1 MTIALDLDHVVAE
14 CGGHFTGRVSRQA
27 DADGVSSTSRA
38 RAVRLVLRYRT
49 EGRGDTDRQDV
60 SNLELELEPH
70 GGLNTA
76 FSLPVPPNGPV
87 SYDGRML
94 RVLYE
99 IEARVDVKL
108 ARDPK
113 IERPVLVVPVG
124 GLGVYDRPHPL
135 PFDPSRFR

>member
-1 MTIALDLDHVVAE
+1 MTLSLDIDDHIAE
-14 CGGHFTGRVSRQA
+14 CGGRFTGTVRRDA
-27 DADGVSSTSRA
+27 DADGVSSRSRA

-49 EGRGDTDRQDV
+49 EGRGDTDKRDV
-60 SNLELELEPH
+60 SNLEFQLEAH
-70 GGLNTA
+70 GGLSTTFA
-76 FSLPVPPNGPV
+76 LSVPPDGPV

-113 IERPVLVVPVG
+113 IERAVLVVPKG

-135 PFDPSRFR
+135 PFDGSRRP